1 MRSMVCCS
9 WWSDDA
15 FSTGA
20 FGQVCIAVSRVL
32 LGRLSQGQDRC
43 PSLQFHT
50 GGRGVRLPPGPPFG
64 ARLLRA
70 LRGLYDLAGA
80 CSEARTAPCP
90 SIAPALTACCLRSC
104 IGGFSSYPQRITTIS
119 SSPGISVAACTQLPR
134 KVCAWRRS
142 WGPRA
147 TDASF
152 SCASDGRSRARVGTR
167 AGSGCTCSMS
177 LAPWT
182 CLALHW
188 HVLRFRGDALGH
200 ARSAHI
206 ACNKSIPP
214 KTTLGTQCACSFDI
228 PKIYRLQYSTNLL
241 RTATGW
247 RLRSRRTLRDYRTR
261 GLPPAACRAA
271 WTLEITDYSNI
282 ST

>member
-1 MRSMVCCS
+1 MSSALHTFCPVLLRRITPQHPWIDSHTPLGALAAHTSEGLSALTCREIALDSLMQAFHRSRSLLALYLELAGDARHSEHLAAIMRSMMCCS
-9 WWSDDA
+9 WWSDNA

-32 LGRLSQGQDRC
+32 HSRLSQGQDRC
-43 PSLQFHT
+43 PSLQFHA

-152 SCASDGRSRARVGTR
+152 SCASDG
-167 AGSGCTCSMS
+167 
-177 LAPWT
+177 
-182 CLALHW
+182 
-188 HVLRFRGDALGH
+188 
-200 ARSAHI
+200 
-206 ACNKSIPP
+206 
-214 KTTLGTQCACSFDI
+214 
-228 PKIYRLQYSTNLL
+228 
-241 RTATGW
+241 
-247 RLRSRRTLRDYRTR
+247 
-261 GLPPAACRAA
+261 
-271 WTLEITDYSNI
+271 
-282 ST
+282 